1 MGRSIRGG
9 QTLQRLGIAS
19 TLLDAA
25 VAFARRD
32 NRLGVLLLGAAIV
45 SIWVPGLGVVA
56 SALTRL
62 YRRLR

>member
-1 MGRSIRGG
+1 LTLGR
-9 QTLQRLGIAS
+9 QTLWRLGIAS

-32 NRLGVLLLGAAIV
+32 IRAGFLLLGAAV
-45 SIWVPGLGVVA
+45 ASIWVPGLGVVA
-56 SALTRL
+56 SVLTRL